1 MTNPAKEP
9 LGAAIDRVMADI
21 RAELVRAVAKHPPMH
36 SSHEAFG
43 VVYEEFN
50 IEFAAAMVA
59 NDHEHQRREMVQV
72 GAMAARALLDVY

>member
-1 MTNPAKEP
+1 
-9 LGAAIDRVMADI
+9 
-21 RAELVRAVAKHPPMH
+21 MH